1 MTSVL
6 LRSLQDLSRLA
17 VPLACAGCGTVD
29 VALCHACTAR
39 LADTPRRVEHAA
51 PRLDRMTGDPGWPV
65 WALTPYTGEVR
76 DLVVAWKD
84 RGRTDLDRRLRA
96 AMARL
101 ACSAAGDIDCGP
113 PGGRVLVVPVPSTAA
128 ARRRRGREPV
138 SELARAVGSALGCAV
153 RPRSVDVQVLRALE
167 HRPRLRAG
175 ALDQVGLGSRARG
188 GNLAGAVRV
197 RRRGPSLR
205 GVACVLVD
213 DVLTTG
219 ATLVE
224 CERALVVAGG
234 TVVAGLVLA
243 ATPAPTSYP
252 PGALPVN
259 IPRRIR
265 VSL

>member
-1 MTSVL
+1 MPSVL
-6 LRSLQDLSRLA
+6 LRSLQDLARLA

-29 VALCHACTAR
+29 VVLCPACSAR
-39 LADTPRRVEHAA
+39 LADPPRRVEHAA
-51 PRLDRMTGDPGWPV
+51 PRLDRMTGDPAWPV

-84 RGRTDLDRRLRA
+84 RGRTDLDQRLRA
-96 AMARL
+96 AVARL
-101 ACSAAGDIDCGP
+101 ARSVAEDIDCGP
-113 PGGRVLVVPVPSTAA
+113 PGGRVLVVPVPSTTS
-128 ARRRRGREPV
+128 ARRHRGREPV
-138 SELARAVGSALGCAV
+138 SELARAVGSALGRAV
-153 RPRSVDVQVLRALE
+153 QPPSADVRVLRALE

-197 RRRGPSLR
+197 RRRAPSLR
-205 GVACVLVD
+205 GAACVLVD

-224 CERALVVAGG
+224 CERALVAAGG

-243 ATPAPTSYP
+243 ATPAP
-252 PGALPVN
+252 N
-259 IPRRIR
+259 FIP
-265 VSL
+265 SGGPAGEHPTTDQG